1 MPTESLLYLMVLYT
15 VVNFEW
21 WSKTYYT
28 MDMDCAA
35 LPTGLKSRVSP
46 ACGSLKEWT
55 DKEDVVSLYTFFLL
69 FQSILDLW
77 RSVTGVRVWGWGGWG
92 VPTTVCTQQLIQ
104 HSFSVSKRSQELQA
118 GRQLQTAPE
127 QQSRLC
133 LSNCRLS
140 SLEVSG
146 PVAASLQ
153 PVCTAAQ
160 PEMGGEQKTVAGG

>member
-1 MPTESLLYLMVLYT
+1 MVLYT

-21 WSKTYYT
+21 CSRIYYT
-28 MDMDCAA
+28 VDMDCAA

-46 ACGSLKEWT
+46 ACGSLKEWA
-55 DKEDVVSLYTFFLL
+55 DKEDVESLYFFSS
-69 FQSILDLW
+69 F
-77 RSVTGVRVWGWGGWG
+77 SVNPGFVEVGGEGSVGRGGWG

-127 QQSRLC
+127 QHSRLC